1 MKAEVRNIDFI
12 PLTPLTVLPFV
23 DINPEHTSAVA
34 VEDNLIVSY
43 KSSSNSFANLVLL
56 DVDFG
61 SRDTTPLC
69 IPGSN
74 ITSDEDDDVFGDENN
89 CTEVIYRRDG
99 KISFSKQMEI
109 QTQSPVELQSIGM
122 NLVLGTWIDGSNV
135 FGALIRADLSINITR
150 LQAPLTSVIRSAA
163 TPEDVFIAFGHSDGV
178 LVERYDKNMHL
189 HESFNIATND
199 PVVAIDLAYS
209 HIDGLSL
216 VIATTKDVSITTYLR
231 NNDRTFVQ
239 TNKATISSLL
249 SATVPVLDIDQAM
262 MPNGDL
268 AVTFSTFQE
277 IHVQVFKSS
286 IFGTAPLPPHEAPVT
301 SPTNTN
307 TPLVV
312 SAPVASA
319 PRGEEKPPT
328 SLQPVIIAPLG
339 EDEELEDRFPSWAIV
354 LIVLAGVMA
363 MLFAIVVY
371 IQRKQKR
378 ENRAAMMI
386 QQDPDLI
393 AYTKMSV

>member
-199 PVVAIDLAYS
+199 PVVAIDLAYT
-209 HIDGLSL
+209 HVQGLSL
-216 VIATTKDVSITTYLR
+216 LIATTKNISITTFLR
-231 NNDRTFVQ
+231 SYDRTFVQ
-239 TNKATISSLL
+239 TNKATVASML
-249 SATVPVLDIDQAM
+249 ATTVPVLDVDQSVL
-262 MPNGDL
+262 PNGDL

-286 IFGTAPLPPHEAPVT
+286 IFGTAPLPPLTPVEPPVDT
-301 SPTNTN
+301 PT
-307 TPLVV
+307 VEV
-312 SAPVASA
+312 SAPVT
-319 PRGEEKPPT
+319 EEIPATTPH
-328 SLQPVIIAPLG
+328 
-339 EDEELEDRFPSWAIV
+339 DEIVQEPDNQFPSWAIA
-354 LIVLAGVMA
+354 LIVLGGTMA
-363 MLFAIVVY
+363 LFFGFMVIY
-371 IQRKQKR
+371 LERKKRQR
-378 ENRAAMMI
+378 RAATMI

-393 AYTKMSV
+393 AYTKMNV